1 MWLPPPA
8 KTVDVEVESK
18 VEKLEVVCQRSENL
32 KHDPTE
38 EEKWKVER
46 TNEKLSAKTQKIW
59 NSIQVKGES

>member
-38 EEKWKVER
+38 EEK
-46 TNEKLSAKTQKIW
+46 
-59 NSIQVKGES
+59 

>member
-1 MWLPPPA
+1 MRLPPPA

-38 EEKWKVER
+38 EKKGKVGR
-46 TNEKLSAKTQKIW
+46 TKEKLSAAKAKKI
-59 NSIQVKGES
+59 

>member
-1 MWLPPPA
+1 MWLKICAKSNINPAAIWLPPPA

-38 EEKWKVER
+38 EEK
-46 TNEKLSAKTQKIW
+46 
-59 NSIQVKGES
+59 